1 MLPLAKQDDGGTA
14 PDSDLSDRLR
24 QLLRTCDLRT
34 TTATALRRALEA
46 EFGVDLSD
54 RRAFIRR
61 RIELFLDGRDD
72 EITPENDGVDD
83 VHGEAIEWKKVES
96 VVTYDDERT
105 GCEDDGEEGEERSG
119 KRTRKGRSD
128 KVANVVKKRAGGF
141 MKPCGLSP
149 QLQTFVG
156 VSELAR
162 TQRMGQIYLEC
173 KFCNYLIFAVLKVVK
188 RIWAYIR
195 EKNLQDPKDKRTII
209 CDQALRAIFCV
220 KSIDMFH
227 MSKALNKHMLPLAE
241 EDGSVKSS
249 QKKKR
254 CKQGREGSNERQVKT
269 PKGKSLG
276 FLAPLTLS
284 DALVKFFGTGENEL
298 SRGDVVKKV
307 WEYIKQNNLQ
317 DPSDKKT
324 VICDEKLKELFEV
337 DSFTGFH
344 VSKLVTT
351 HFVKGGEP

>member
-34 TTATALRRALEA
+34 TTATALSRALEA

-83 VHGEAIEWKKVES
+83 GYKLYTS
-96 VVTYDDERT
+96 LF
-105 GCEDDGEEGEERSG
+105 
-119 KRTRKGRSD
+119 RSD

-162 TQRMGQIYLEC
+162 TQ
-173 KFCNYLIFAVLKVVK
+173 VVK

-195 EKNLQDPKDKRTII
+195 EKDLQDPKDKRTII
-209 CDQALRAIFCV
+209 CDQALHAIFRV
-220 KSIDMFH
+220 KSIDMFQ

-249 QKKKR
+249 QKKRR

-269 PKGKSLG
+269 LKGKSLG

-307 WEYIKQNNLQ
+307 WEYIKQNDLQ
-317 DPSDKKT
+317 VPISKPLIQVVLGIDPSDKKT

-344 VSKLVTT
+344 VSKLVTA
-351 HFVKGGEP
+351 HFVKGIEQ

>member
-1 MLPLAKQDDGGTA
+1 MLPLARQDDGGTA

-72 EITPENDGVDD
+72 EITTENDGADD
-83 VHGEAIEWKKVES
+83 VDGEAIEWKKAES
-96 VVTYDDERT
+96 VVTYGDERT
-105 GCEDDGEEGEERSG
+105 GCEEDGEEGEERSG
-119 KRTRKGRSD
+119 KRRRKGRSD
-128 KVANVVKKRAGGF
+128 KVVDVVKKRAGGF
-141 MKPCGLSP
+141 MKPSGLSP

-162 TQRMGQIYLEC
+162 TQ
-173 KFCNYLIFAVLKVVK
+173 VVK

-209 CDQALRAIFCV
+209 CDQALRAIFRV
-220 KSIDMFH
+220 KSIDMFQ

-254 CKQGREGSNERQVKT
+254 RKQGREGSNERQVKT
-269 PKGKSLG
+269 VKGKTLG

-307 WEYIKQNNLQ
+307 WEYIKQNDLQ

-344 VSKLVTT
+344 VSKLVTA
-351 HFVKGGEP
+351 HFVKGIEQ

>member
-1 MLPLAKQDDGGTA
+1 MLPLAKQDDGGMA

-24 QLLRTCDLRT
+24 QLLRACDLRT

-72 EITPENDGVDD
+72 EISTENDGADD
-83 VHGEAIEWKKVES
+83 VDGEAIEWKKVES
-96 VVTYDDERT
+96 VVTYDNERT
-105 GCEDDGEEGEERSG
+105 GFEEDGEEGEERSW
-119 KRTRKGRSD
+119 KRRRKGRSD

-162 TQRMGQIYLEC
+162 TQ
-173 KFCNYLIFAVLKVVK
+173 VVK

-195 EKNLQDPKDKRTII
+195 EKDLQDPKDKRTII

-220 KSIDMFH
+220 KSIDMFQ

-249 QKKKR
+249 QKKRR
-254 CKQGREGSNERQVKT
+254 CKQGREGSNERQVKML
-269 PKGKSLG
+269 KGKSLG

-307 WEYIKQNNLQ
+307 WEYIKQNDLQ

-344 VSKLVTT
+344 VSKLVTA